1 MGTEAA
7 DSIGQGSA
15 GIGSSTSTST
25 DVAAD
30 MVSEHRTAGTL
41 DTTALAADVR
51 AHAPDDPQVQADLAA
66 AVEAQLTPVEQG
78 QFSAAMQ
85 AANDNA
91 PFGVS
96 IEGQEFAV
104 GDFPMRPPPPPG
116 AASLRA
122 WATRR
127 HGTPLR
133 RGSAPPIP
141 PPSPPRSKR
150 S

>member
-51 AHAPDDPQVQADLAA
+51 AHTPDDPRAQADHF
-66 AVEAQLTPVEQG
+66 VG
-78 QFSAAMQ
+78 QIRT
-85 AANDNA
+85 
-91 PFGVS
+91 PFG
-96 IEGQEFAV
+96 
-104 GDFPMRPPPPPG
+104 
-116 AASLRA
+116 
-122 WATRR
+122 
-127 HGTPLR
+127 
-133 RGSAPPIP
+133 APE
-141 PPSPPRSKR
+141 RM
-150 S
+150 

>member
-51 AHAPDDPQVQADLAA
+51 AHTPDDPQAQADLAA
-66 AVEAQLTPVEQG
+66 AIEAQLTPVEQG

-104 GDFPMRPPPPPG
+104 GDFPDAPAAATWGSQPAGLGYKEAWDATAARLGNRHLPVVPG
-116 AASLRA
+116 
-122 WATRR
+122 
-127 HGTPLR
+127 
-133 RGSAPPIP
+133 
-141 PPSPPRSKR
+141 
-150 S
+150 

>member
-66 AVEAQLTPVEQG
+66 AIEAQLTPPSDVTTLAPITIEATPEPTPQP
-78 QFSAAMQ
+78 SPQ
-85 AANDNA
+85 AAPQPVA
-91 PFGVS
+91 PVNRVGETALQSARSLIAGVRTDDWP
-96 IEGQEFAV
+96 QA
-104 GDFPMRPPPPPG
+104 
-116 AASLRA
+116 
-122 WATRR
+122 
-127 HGTPLR
+127 
-133 RGSAPPIP
+133 
-141 PPSPPRSKR
+141 
-150 S
+150 